1 LIAHIATVAGTP
13 IPVSALEER
22 LALLR
27 RGPRARHI
35 PAPGSPGYADACRW
49 VARELVTEAILEH
62 EARARGLPELSQL
75 VLAVTQGVV
84 VPETEICSY
93 YERNADLYHRAT
105 GTIPYEEAAASI
117 QEELLLAARVRA
129 FDLWLEE
136 RRQALAI
143 VEPGYEHP
151 ADPSYRFP
159 SHRH

>member
-1 LIAHIATVAGTP
+1 MTTPVATVAGKP
-13 IPVSALEER
+13 IPVSVLEER

-35 PAPGSPGYADACRW
+35 PSQGSPGYADACRW

-62 EARARGLPELSQL
+62 EARACGLTELSQL
-75 VLAVTQGVV
+75 VLAVTEGVV
-84 VPETEICSY
+84 VPDAEIRSY
-93 YERNADLYHRAT
+93 YDRNADLYHQAG
-105 GTIPYEEAAASI
+105 GTIPYAAAEASI
-117 QEELLLAARVRA
+117 HQELVMAARVRA
-129 FDLWLEE
+129 FDVWLEG

>member
-1 LIAHIATVAGTP
+1 LIAHIAIVAGTP
-13 IPVSALEER
+13 IPVSVLEER

-49 VARELVTEAILEH
+49 VARDLVSEAILEH
-62 EARARGLPELSQL
+62 EARARGLAELSQL
-75 VLAVTQGVV
+75 VVAVTGGVV
-84 VPETEICSY
+84 VPEAEIRSY
-93 YERNADLYHRAT
+93 YERNADLYQRAT
-105 GTIPYEEAAASI
+105 GTISYEEAEASI
-117 QEELLLAARVRA
+117 HEELLLAVRVRA

-151 ADPSYRFP
+151 ADPSHRFP

>member
-1 LIAHIATVAGTP
+1 VIPHIATVAGTP
-13 IPVSALEER
+13 IPVSVLEER
-22 LALLR
+22 LAVLR

-35 PAPGSPGYADACRW
+35 PARGSPGYADACRW
-49 VARELVTEAILEH
+49 VARELVTEAILAH
-62 EARARGLPELSQL
+62 EARLRGLPELSQL
-75 VLAVTQGVV
+75 VLAVTDGVV
-84 VPETEICSY
+84 VPKAEIRSY
-93 YERNADLYHRAT
+93 YERNVDLYHRAD
-105 GTIPYEEAAASI
+105 GTIPYEEAEASI
-117 QEELLLAARVRA
+117 HEELLIAARVRA

>member
-1 LIAHIATVAGTP
+1 MTTPVATVAGKP
-13 IPVSALEER
+13 IPVSVLEER

-35 PAPGSPGYADACRW
+35 PSQGSPGYADACRW

-62 EARARGLPELSQL
+62 EARACGLTELSQL
-75 VLAVTQGVV
+75 VLAVTEGVV
-84 VPETEICSY
+84 VPYADIRSY
-93 YERNADLYHRAT
+93 YDRNTDLYHQAG
-105 GTIPYEEAAASI
+105 GTIPYAEAEPSI
-117 QEELLLAARVRA
+117 HQELVLAARVRA
-129 FDLWLEE
+129 FDLWLEG

>member
-1 LIAHIATVAGTP
+1 MIPHVATVAGTP
-13 IPVSALEER
+13 IPVSVLEER

-35 PAPGSPGYADACRW
+35 PAPDSPGYADACRW

-75 VLAVTQGVV
+75 VLAVTEEVV
-84 VPETEICSY
+84 VPEAEIRSY
-93 YERNADLYHRAT
+93 YERNADLYHRAD
-105 GTIPYEEAAASI
+105 GTIPYGEAEASI
-117 QEELLLAARVRA
+117 RQELLLAARVRA
-129 FDLWLEE
+129 FDLWLEG
-136 RRQALAI
+136 RRQVLAI

>member
-1 LIAHIATVAGTP
+1 LIAQIATVAGTP
-13 IPVSALEER
+13 ITVSALEER
-22 LALLR
+22 LELLR

-35 PAPGSPGYADACRW
+35 PATGSPGYADACRW

-62 EARARGLPELSQL
+62 EARARGLSELSQL

-84 VPETEICSY
+84 VPEAEIRSY
-93 YERNADLYHRAT
+93 YERNADLYRRAN
-105 GTIPYEEAAASI
+105 GTIPYEEAEASI
-117 QEELLLAARVRA
+117 NQELLLAERIRA

-143 VEPGYEHP
+143 VDPGYEHP